1 MHVSDVQYRAE
12 GRNMV
17 GHLAFDDE
25 RSDNRPA
32 ILVSHEGPG
41 IGRHPKEVA
50 ERLAG
55 LGYVALAL
63 DYHGEGALLPMQE
76 AMDRLSELMADP
88 LQTGRLALAGLDVL
102 LSESRADPRR
112 VAAIGFCFGGVV
124 SLELARTGADVK
136 AVVGFHPGY
145 TPPRTEDSRKIRG
158 SVLMLSGT
166 EDPFATPDQR
176 AAFESEMRE
185 AGVADW
191 RMELYGG
198 VGHSFTNEDVDAL
211 KMPGMAYDPRADKR
225 SWESMLRLFDE
236 VLGPA

>member
-1 MHVSDVQYRAE
+1 M
-12 GRNMV
+12 

-25 RSDNRPA
+25 RSDKRPA
-32 ILVSHEGPG
+32 VLVSHEGPG
-41 IGRHPKEVA
+41 LGRHAKEVA
-50 ERLAG
+50 ERLAS
-55 LGYVALAL
+55 LGYVAFAL
-63 DYHGEGALLPMQE
+63 DYHGDGALLPMQQ
-76 AMDRLSELMADP
+76 AMERLNELMADP
-88 LQTGRLALAGLDVL
+88 SQTGRLAVAGLDVL
-102 LSESRADPRR
+102 VSEPRADPRR

-166 EDPFATPDQR
+166 EDPFASADQR
-176 AAFESEMRE
+176 TAFEVEMRE

-198 VGHSFTNEDVDAL
+198 VGHSFTNPDVDEL
-211 KMPGMAYDPRADKR
+211 NMPGMAYDRSADSR
-225 SWESMLRLFDE
+225 SWDSMLRLFDE
-236 VLGPA
+236 VLVPV